1 MAKQFARHVA
11 RPSAIA
17 LLGLAVLALLA
28 ASCSDSGKSGKPGKA
43 HLVEI
48 APAKRAPLEYTTDR
62 AGSLRA
68 LREVKLFN
76 QEEGRIT
83 AVLAHEGDSVKK
95 GQVLVRLDG
104 RLLKAELD
112 KAKAARMQAE
122 YDYKRLQPLESKQL
136 VSENA
141 VALARTKFEM
151 ARADEDVL
159 RTRLSYMTIKAPFDG
174 KVAARKVEAGDIAPK
189 HTHLMT
195 VVDPSKLVSDVP
207 VSELL
212 IPHLHVGDRADVRI
226 DALGD
231 ERNSGKILRIYPTID
246 PATRLGQI
254 EVVLNPVPQG
264 AKAGQFCRVTLY
276 STDSNP
282 LVVPFSAL
290 RRDEQGEYV
299 LVPDEKDQVRRVPV
313 VSGLRFADRVEIRA
327 GLDSGQYVVT
337 KGFLGLNVGDKV
349 KAVNGP
355 AATQKKMDQKK
366 QDGTTG
372 KTDA

>member
-1 MAKQFARHVA
+1 MPKPFAR
-11 RPSAIA
+11 
-17 LLGLAVLALLA
+17 LLA
-28 ASCSDSGKSGKPGKA
+28 RSPVYAVICLAIVAVSTASCSDSGKGGKKGKA
-43 HLVEI
+43 HLVEL

-83 AVLAHEGDSVKK
+83 AVLAHEGDSVHK

-104 RLLKAELD
+104 RLLQAEL
-112 KAKAARMQAE
+112 AKARAARKQAE
-122 YDYKRLQPLESKQL
+122 YDYERLKPLEPKQL
-136 VSENA
+136 VSENT
-141 VALARTKFEM
+141 VALARTKYEM
-151 ARADEDVL
+151 ARADENVL
-159 RTRLSYMTIKAPFDG
+159 RTRLGYMTIRSPFDG
-174 KVAARKVEAGDIAPK
+174 KVAAREVEAGDVAPK

-195 VVDPSKLVSDVP
+195 VVDPSKLVTDVS

-212 IPHLHVGDRADVRI
+212 IPRLHIGDRADVRI

-231 ERNSGKILRIYPTID
+231 QVQSGKILRIYPTID
-246 PATRLGQI
+246 PASRRGRI
-254 EVVLNPVPQG
+254 EVLLNPVPEG
-264 AKAGQFCRVTLY
+264 AQAGQFCRVTLF

-290 RRDEQGEYV
+290 RRDPEGEYV
-299 LVPDEKDQVRRVPV
+299 LVPDEKDRVRRVSV

-327 GLDSGQYVVT
+327 GLKSGQYVVT
-337 KGFLGLNVGDKV
+337 KGFLGLNVGARV

-355 AATQKKMDQKK
+355 TAADKKPDKQK
-366 QDGTTG
+366 QDGVAG